1 MRSRAREKGIYGRKN
16 QTKRAKSRLRRRGR
30 SSEQPIRRRG
40 RHACR
45 TIIAKD
51 GFGGKGSARNGNFVD
66 FAHFVAVFYP
76 VCGKGL
82 LRTVRADPHRN
93 RGNGRGDFRGEAA
106 WKAPD
111 EVGQSHLCFFAGDG
125 RDIFTLFS
133 LKDGGRYALK
143 CVEIEKL

>member
-30 SSEQPIRRRG
+30 NREQPIRRRG
-40 RHACR
+40 RYACR
-45 TIIAKD
+45 ALAAKD

-76 VCGKGL
+76 VRGKGL
-82 LRTVRADPHRN
+82 LRTVRADSHRN
-93 RGNGRGDFRGEAA
+93 RGNGRGDFWGKAA
-106 WKAPD
+106 WQAPD
-111 EVGQSHLCFFAGDG
+111 EGGQSHLCFFAGNG

-133 LKDGGRYALK
+133 LNDGGRYALK